1 MKETEQQRIRL
12 QENQKLLT
20 KQQLETSESLQQYQ
34 EQLQQQFV
42 EAGLDMTDL
51 TAPALNLS
59 VLEKEI
65 ATFDQELLVL
75 RDRQER
81 LKAVIKGREN
91 LSWRSTAAVG
101 GKRRRALPI
110 PAAALWKGKSIA
122 SAA

>member
-12 QENQKLLT
+12 QENQKLLM

-59 VLEKEI
+59 ALEKR
-65 ATFDQELLVL
+65 L
-75 RDRQER
+75 R
-81 LKAVIKGREN
+81 LSIK
-91 LSWRSTAAVG
+91 SY
-101 GKRRRALPI
+101 
-110 PAAALWKGKSIA
+110 
-122 SAA
+122 